1 MLVDVLNFGEW
12 KAVVPT
18 NASTKVDFLFHTDN
32 KVRKREAVLNT
43 ENKAGEC
50 IELWGMEGCGPD

>member
-1 MLVDVLNFGEW
+1 MNFGEW
-12 KAVVPT
+12 MAVVPT
-18 NASTKVDFLFHTDN
+18 DAYTEVDFLFHTDN